1 MKRDIS
7 VESDDQMEKIAE
19 YSGKSRQALYEDW
32 KPSIEHALAARLVLD
47 KLIEAGAYVATDED
61 LAAEYQKQAEEMGIS
76 PDEVKAEYEK
86 QGSVDYLKDQIKEK
100 KFFDSV
106 LANVVIKEGEAKT
119 FLDFMNQN
127 Q

>member
-1 MKRDIS
+1 LLWR
-7 VESDDQMEKIAE
+7 
-19 YSGKSRQALYEDW
+19 
-32 KPSIEHALAARLVLD
+32 KPNIKTGRRN
-47 KLIEAGAYVATDED
+47 
-61 LAAEYQKQAEEMGIS
+61 GIS
-76 PDEVKAEYEK
+76 PDEVKRSTKTGLGRLSE
-86 QGSVDYLKDQIKEK
+86 GSNKEK

>member
-1 MKRDIS
+1 
-7 VESDDQMEKIAE
+7 
-19 YSGKSRQALYEDW
+19 
-32 KPSIEHALAARLVLD
+32 LVLD

-61 LAAEYQKQAEEMGIS
+61 LTAEYQKQAEEMGIS

-86 QGSVDYLKDQIKEK
+86 QGSVDYLKDQIKER

-106 LANVVIKEGEAKT
+106 LANVVVKEGEAKT